1 MRFYFGVITVF
12 CVGSMTLA
20 AATNRI
26 SGAIDPADVRAVSG
40 NVHRLAASQADQ
52 GEVDP
57 SQQLDHV
64 MLLIKPSGAQ
74 QTDLDQLLRDQQNPS
89 SPSYHQWLTPEQF
102 ADRFGLSV
110 SDHSKIVAWL
120 TAQGLTVNEAARGR
134 NWVAFS
140 GSAAQVSRA
149 LHTSIHRY
157 IVNGKTHFANATNP
171 SVPAAIADLA
181 GGFLGL
187 NDFLPEPQVK
197 VTGPPDYTSGSNHYL
212 APGDWSTIY
221 DVAPLTS
228 AGYDGTGQTIAV
240 LGESDI
246 LASDISSFRSDFG
259 LPSNTIREILYG
271 SDPGYNG
278 AQFEANL
285 DLEWSGAVA
294 PRAAIYYVFSG
305 NAFTALSYA
314 VSLDIAPVISNSY
327 ALCENDS
334 LPGYRSIAQQA
345 NAQGITISSAA
356 GDAGGAGC
364 DFQNVLPVATH
375 GPSIQ
380 FPANLPEVTAMGGT
394 MFAETL
400 GSSNYWGTKNSAT
413 GGSALSYIPE
423 MVWNENDLAGGLGA
437 GGGGASALISKPD
450 WQAGPGVP
458 ADGARDVPDLS
469 LSSGADHDGY
479 LVTYNGNNLYVVG
492 GTSAAAPTMSG
503 VIVLLNQ
510 YLLKQGIQKSP
521 GLGNIN
527 PQLYRM
533 AQTAPAA
540 FHDIV
545 VGNNN
550 APCGQGSPGCS
561 TGFYGANATAGYDL
575 ASGLGSIDAN
585 VLVTSWNQAARP
597 SVVTLTSSASS
608 ATVNDTITLTA
619 TVGAASG
626 SVIPTGTVNFSVGNL
641 SLGSVAL
648 AQVSGVQTASMTVPV
663 WQIGV
668 GSAILTADYAGDAVF
683 SSGGAQTVV
692 KVSLPTAP
700 GVAAIIAEID
710 SPVFAFQTGTQP
722 YTWQVALSLANVSS
736 SPAIVTG
743 FTIDGVAQALT
754 QVFPSP
760 DIPAHGS
767 VSGSIVLT
775 NLAFPVMKTFT
786 FTGSDLSGTSW
797 TRSYQVAL
805 RGPLDEEQVNFDL
818 WATPLTVQQNPG
830 AQTNCL
836 YSQQVTLD
844 EITGYE
850 LHVVALLK
858 GSVDISN
865 QISAIFGTTRLAPWG
880 SLQGTVCWN
889 PANVPSTDL
898 LEVVVQDDFGDQLSQ
913 ELNVSFAAAS
923 NSGAK
928 LSASPTSLT
937 MGISSPFFAPGAT
950 TFTVN
955 LSDKTQPWTASV
967 FPANRTTSWLTLSQ
981 YAGTGP
987 ATVTLSTNP
996 TGFEQGAYRATIV
1009 LQSPNS
1015 VPQWVAIPVMF
1026 VNGTYSPTGPVVTS
1040 VGNAISFTPGV
1051 SPGSLMA
1058 IYGTN
1063 LAYTTASASG
1073 LPLTDSLVGASVTVN
1088 GWPAP
1093 ILYISPTQINV
1104 QLPYE
1109 VGAGPA
1115 VLGINDS
1122 AIYRAY
1128 LSGAPYAPGSAPAAT
1143 PILPTGSTLVFPGGV
1158 GGFQFQI
1165 QPAAP
1170 GILTSNGSIY
1180 PTASANQGGYATIYV
1195 TGTGEISQSIASGVP
1210 VATGTAVS
1218 SLPLPLLPINVT
1230 VGGVPALIQFE
1241 GVTPGTIGLIQ
1252 VNFVVPATVAAGVQ
1266 PVVITA
1272 GGYPSAAAN
1281 LTVTA
1286 Q

>member
-1 MRFYFGVITVF
+1 MRFFFGVLAVF
-12 CVGSMTLA
+12 CVSSIALA

-26 SGAIDPADVRAVSG
+26 AGAIDPANVRAVPG
-40 NVHRLAASQADQ
+40 NVHRLANGQSDQ
-52 GEVDP
+52 GEADP
-57 SQQLDHV
+57 GLELDHV
-64 MLLIKPSGAQ
+64 MLLIKPSAAQ
-74 QTDLDQLLRDQQNPS
+74 QADLDQLLRDQQNAS

-110 SDHSKIVAWL
+110 GDHSKIVAWL
-120 TAQGLTVNEAARGR
+120 TAQGLTVNEQARGR
-134 NWVAFS
+134 NWLAFS
-140 GSAAQVSRA
+140 GSAAQISRA

-157 IVNGKTHFANATNP
+157 VVNGKTHFANATGL
-171 SVPAAIADLA
+171 SVPAAIADLV

-197 VTGPPDYTSGSNHYL
+197 VAGPPDYTSGSTHYL

-228 AGYDGTGQTIAV
+228 AGYDGTGQSIV
-240 LGESDI
+240 VVGQSDI
-246 LASDISSFRSDFG
+246 LTSDISSFRTDFG
-259 LPSNTIREILYG
+259 LPSNTIRQILFG

-285 DLEWSGAVA
+285 DLEWSGAIA
-294 PRAAIYYVFSG
+294 PHATIYYVISTD
-305 NAFTALSYA
+305 AFEAFAYA
-314 VSLDIAPVISNSY
+314 VSQNIAPVISNSY

-334 LPGYRSIAQQA
+334 LPSYRSIAQQA

-356 GDAGGAGC
+356 GDSGGAGC

-380 FPANLPEVTAMGGT
+380 FPANLPEVTAMGGS
-394 MFAETL
+394 MFSETL
-400 GSSNYWGTKNSAT
+400 GGGNYWGSKNSTT

-437 GGGGASALISKPD
+437 GGGGASASISKPD
-450 WQAGPGVP
+450 WQTGPGVP
-458 ADGARDVPDLS
+458 SDGARDVPDLS
-469 LSSGADHDGY
+469 LSSGAGHDGY
-479 LVTYNGNNLYVVG
+479 LITYNGNNLYVVG

-503 VIVLLNQ
+503 VITLLNQ
-510 YLLKQGIQKSP
+510 YLVKQGIQKSP

-527 PQLYRM
+527 PQLYRL
-533 AQTAPAA
+533 AQTTPAA
-540 FHDIV
+540 FHDIF
-545 VGNNN
+545 VGNNDV
-550 APCGQGSPGCS
+550 PCGQGSPGCS
-561 TGFYGANATAGYDL
+561 TGFYGSSANVGYDL
-575 ASGLGSIDAN
+575 ATGLGSIDAN
-585 VLVTSWNQAARP
+585 VLVTSWNQAASR
-597 SVVTLTSSASS
+597 VVMTLTSSAST
-608 ATVNDTITLTA
+608 ATVNDMIALTA
-619 TVGAASG
+619 TVAAASG
-626 SVIPTGTVNFSVGNL
+626 SVIPTGTVNFAAGGQ
-641 SLGSVAL
+641 SLGSVTL
-648 AQVSGVQTASMTVPV
+648 AAVGAVQTASMTVPV
-663 WQIGV
+663 WQIGA
-668 GSAILTADYAGDAVF
+668 GSVVVTAEYAGDSVF
-683 SSGGAQTVV
+683 STGGAQTIV
-692 KVSLPTAP
+692 KVSLPTAA
-700 GVAAIIAEID
+700 GVAAVIAEID

-722 YTWQVALSLANVSS
+722 YTWQVALSLANVSA

-743 FTIDGVAQALT
+743 FTIDGVAQSLT

-760 DIPAHGS
+760 DIAAHGS

-786 FTGSDLSGTSW
+786 FTGSDLSGTNW
-797 TRSYQVAL
+797 TRSYQVAF
-805 RGPLDEEQVNFDL
+805 RGPLQQEQVNFDL
-818 WATPLTVQQNPG
+818 WATPLTIQQNPG
-830 AQTNCL
+830 VQINCL

-850 LHVVALLK
+850 LHVVGLLQ
-858 GSVDISN
+858 GSVDISQ
-865 QISAIFGTTRLAPWG
+865 QIPAIFGTTRLAPWG
-880 SLQGTVCWN
+880 SLQGTLCWN
-889 PANVPSTDL
+889 PASVPSADL
-898 LEVVVQDDFGDQLSQ
+898 LEVVMQDDFGDQLEQ
-913 ELNVSFAAAS
+913 ELNVNFAGPS
-923 NSGAK
+923 NSGVK

-937 MGISSPFFAPGAT
+937 IAPSPLLISSGPT

-996 TGFEQGAYRATIV
+996 AGFELGAYRATIV

-1026 VNGTYSPTGPVVTS
+1026 VNAQSPNGPEVTS
-1040 VGNAISFTPGV
+1040 VGNAISFTPQV

-1063 LAYTTASASG
+1063 LGYPLLPSATG
-1073 LPLTDSLVGASVTVN
+1073 LPLTVSQAAVSVTVN

-1093 ILYISPTQINV
+1093 IFYASPTQINV
-1104 QLPYE
+1104 QVPYE
-1109 VGAGPA
+1109 VGAGSA
-1115 VLGINDS
+1115 VLGIDTYPLFYS
-1122 AIYRAY
+1122 AVGGYSAV
-1128 LSGAPYAPGSAPAAT
+1128 GDFSAPSD
-1143 PILPTGSTLVFPGGV
+1143 LPPNGS

-1165 QPAAP
+1165 SPAAP

-1180 PTASANQGGYATIYV
+1180 PTASAKQGSYATMYV
-1195 TGTGEISQSIASGVP
+1195 TGTGEISQSIPSGVP
-1210 VATGTAVS
+1210 VATGTSVLN
-1218 SLPLPLLPINVT
+1218 LPTPLLPINLT

-1241 GVTPGTIGLIQ
+1241 GMTPGTIGLIQ
-1252 VNFVVPATVAAGVQ
+1252 VNFVVPTTVAAGVQ

-1272 GGYPSAAAN
+1272 GGYPSVAAN
-1281 LTVTA
+1281 LTVTS